1 MKRRLGIVV
10 AALLLACSCSDDA
23 EYVYSSYRAYFR
35 YDQVLTTTPLYQAL
49 VTPGQYCLV
58 WVSRQYLKFQS
69 LTQSQDVLLTAVA
82 NYDTFESLGGFIIG
96 YSNVPDMMTGTL
108 PIVAYDRVCPNCFEE
123 LGFYKALSLQENGFA
138 SCSKCSR
145 VYDLNNLGVLYSGEE
160 GIKLFRY
167 KVAYNGSNLVYVNN
181 N

>member
-1 MKRRLGIVV
+1 MKRCLTCLLT
-10 AALLLACSCSDDA
+10 ALLLLFACTDDA
-23 EYVYSSYRAYFR
+23 EYVYSSYSAYFR

-49 VTPGQYCLV
+49 VTPGQYCMV
-58 WVSRQYLKFQS
+58 WVSGQYLKFQS

-82 NYDTFESLGGFIIG
+82 NYDTFESWAGFILG
-96 YSNVPDMMTGTL
+96 YSNVPDMTTGTL

-123 LGFYKALSLQENGFA
+123 DNISKALGLLENGFA
-138 SCSKCSR
+138 SCSRCDR

-181 N
+181 